1 MSMLFHKLLLLEELI
16 ELTLSQQLLLKE
28 LMELTLSQKQQVL

>member
-1 MSMLFHKLLLLEELI
+1 MSMLFYKLLLLEELI